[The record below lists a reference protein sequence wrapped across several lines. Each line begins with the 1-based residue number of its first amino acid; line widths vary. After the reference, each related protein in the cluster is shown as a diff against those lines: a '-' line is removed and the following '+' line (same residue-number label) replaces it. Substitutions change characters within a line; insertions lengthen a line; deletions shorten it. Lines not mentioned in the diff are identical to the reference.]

1 MLRGRGGPKQGQETP
16 SESRCLLTLHGGSPP
31 EKTLPV
37 TEPGAAFQATSGFVY
52 TEPFPDYS
60 YPTLLMNLIT
70 LMARHGYAWTFG
82 LLLAEAV
89 GLPFPAAIALVAAGA
104 AVASHAL
111 WGPYVVLASISAL
124 LIGDTVQF
132 WLGRAMG
139 WALLGFLCR
148 VSINPETC
156 ILRSA
161 ESFYKRGKLTLVIA
175 KFIPGVNTMAA
186 PLAGSMKMRFWQFL
200 RLDSLG
206 AGIYALAYLAIGYL
220 SRDFLAAILSG
231 FHAAGRAMETVIIIA
246 IVAYA
251 IYRVVQYDKH
261 KVYRIVPRV
270 QVQELAARLA
280 SQDASRIQIVDVRS
294 HGYYDSGAARIK
306 NSIRIEPNNLE
317 EEIKNLPKDK
327 DIYLYCT

>member
-1 MLRGRGGPKQGQETP
+1 MNL
-16 SESRCLLTLHGGSPP
+16 
-31 EKTLPV
+31 V
-37 TEPGAAFQATSGFVY
+37 
-52 TEPFPDYS
+52 
-60 YPTLLMNLIT
+60 LLM
-70 LMARHGYAWTFG
+70 AHHGYALTFV
-82 LLLAEAV
+82 LLLAESL

-111 WGPYVVLASISAL
+111 WGPYILMAAVAAL
-124 LIGDTVQF
+124 MAGDAIQF
-132 WLGRAMG
+132 WLGRYMG

-161 ESFYKRGKLTLVIA
+161 ESFYKRGKITLVIA

-200 RLDSLG
+200 RLEFSG
-206 AGIYALAYLAIGYL
+206 ALLYALTYLVIGYL
-220 SRDFLAAILSG
+220 SRDFLAAILRG
-231 FHAAGRAMETVIIIA
+231 FHAAGTAMEVVVILA
-246 IVAYA
+246 LAVYT
-251 IYRVVQYDKH
+251 
-261 KVYRIVPRV
+261 VYRIMQYEKNKPYKVVPRV
-270 QVQELAARLA
+270 QVEELARRLSSEDP
-280 SQDASRIQIVDVRS
+280 SQVLIVDVRS

-317 EEIKNLPKDK
+317 EEIKNLPKGK